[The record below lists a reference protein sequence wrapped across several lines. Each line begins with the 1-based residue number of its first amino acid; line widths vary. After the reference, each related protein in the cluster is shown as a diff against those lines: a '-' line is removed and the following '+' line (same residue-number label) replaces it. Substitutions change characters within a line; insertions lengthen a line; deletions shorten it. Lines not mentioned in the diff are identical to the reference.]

1 MHVNNEACI
10 DLLRILELEKIMKNS
25 DCELVEEF
33 FSLLFFSLSCT
44 FSLIHC
50 SVTQIA
56 LFFLILLEFKQT
68 VLVFKNLE
76 K

>member
-1 MHVNNEACI
+1 
-10 DLLRILELEKIMKNS
+10 MKNS

-33 FSLLFFSLSCT
+33 VSPLFFTLSCT

-56 LFFLILLEFKQT
+56 LFLLEFIQM
-68 VLVFKNLE
+68 VFKQP
-76 K
+76 